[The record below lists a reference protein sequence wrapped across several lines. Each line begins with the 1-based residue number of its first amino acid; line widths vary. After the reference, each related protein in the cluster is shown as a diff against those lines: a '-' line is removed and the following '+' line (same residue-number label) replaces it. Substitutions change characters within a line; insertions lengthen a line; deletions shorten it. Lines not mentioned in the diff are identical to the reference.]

1 MFSIKKKKKKEKLR
15 SFHKIAFDIMKQAS
29 LCPSQS
35 FITEVIANYLKRSS
49 EQTKSSATEG
59 DRKKMLVFTNLLLQ
73 PSALSPT
80 RKAQGSKTFPSL
92 FYKHKRLP
100 YCIDRSHNWFSK
112 ALKLFPAPKKKKKN
126 PTSSQEKTLLS
137 ADEERQQQRDTQ
149 KKKKLNKNSGEK
161 ALARS
166 QAKHTRA
173 QSLSF
178 SLLSSG
184 SVVGRR

>member
-1 MFSIKKKKKKEKLR
+1 VFSIKKKKKKEKLR

-100 YCIDRSHNWFSK
+100 YCIDRSHNWFSR
-112 ALKLFPAPKKKKKN
+112 ALKLFPAPKKKKK
-126 PTSSQEKTLLS
+126 TLRHRKKKLFS
-137 ADEERQQQRDTQ
+137 PQMNNGNNKETLR
-149 KKKKLNKNSGEK
+149 KKKKIK
-161 ALARS
+161 
-166 QAKHTRA
+166 
-173 QSLSF
+173 
-178 SLLSSG
+178 
-184 SVVGRR
+184 

>member
-1 MFSIKKKKKKEKLR
+1 
-15 SFHKIAFDIMKQAS
+15 
-29 LCPSQS
+29 
-35 FITEVIANYLKRSS
+35 
-49 EQTKSSATEG
+49 
-59 DRKKMLVFTNLLLQ
+59 
-73 PSALSPT
+73 
-80 RKAQGSKTFPSL
+80 
-92 FYKHKRLP
+92 
-100 YCIDRSHNWFSK
+100 
-112 ALKLFPAPKKKKKN
+112 LKLFPAPKKKKKKPYVIARKN
-126 PTSSQEKTLLS
+126 SSLRRWTTATTKRHSE
-137 ADEERQQQRDTQ
+137 

>member
-1 MFSIKKKKKKEKLR
+1 
-15 SFHKIAFDIMKQAS
+15 MKQAS

-59 DRKKMLVFTNLLLQ
+59 ERKKMLVFTNLLLQ

-149 KKKKLNKNSGEK
+149 KKKN
-161 ALARS
+161 
-166 QAKHTRA
+166 
-173 QSLSF
+173 
-178 SLLSSG
+178 
-184 SVVGRR
+184 